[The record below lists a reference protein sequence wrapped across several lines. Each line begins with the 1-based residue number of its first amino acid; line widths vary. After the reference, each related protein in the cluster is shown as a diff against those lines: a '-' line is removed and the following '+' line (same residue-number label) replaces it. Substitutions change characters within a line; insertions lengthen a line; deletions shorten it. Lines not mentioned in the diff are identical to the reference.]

1 MVAIVVTF
9 FYELKAGKES
19 NEKAIYNLATVR
31 RM

>member
-19 NEKAIYNLATVR
+19 NEKAIYNLLTG
-31 RM
+31 